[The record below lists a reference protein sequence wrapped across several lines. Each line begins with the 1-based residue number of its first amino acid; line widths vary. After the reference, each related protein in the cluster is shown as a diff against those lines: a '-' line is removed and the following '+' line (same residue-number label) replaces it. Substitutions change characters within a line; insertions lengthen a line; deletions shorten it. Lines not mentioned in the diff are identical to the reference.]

1 MSNPR
6 RLPWRSSLISH
17 MDTPYRHILYT
28 NTVASDEEARGIRR
42 LVVAPMQDIQTLTND
57 IDGLQATIDQLTQQ
71 RDQRVHERDVLT
83 EFVEAHLALVSTART
98 LPEEIVREI
107 FTALLPYRDRYPT
120 MKRTQFPVVLTLI
133 CREWRAIALSIPRLW
148 ASLHI
153 AAPYLSPWANGQI
166 INDGVKTWLSRSG
179 NLPLSISFV
188 WTASHESEDLTKG
201 AEDRSAILHSLMVY
215 SNRWAHMRF
224 IFPAY
229 ESFQSLATLS
239 PADVP
244 QLQTVVIRL
253 GTPIP
258 ASSNYFS
265 FAHGIN
271 VQGISLKSI
280 VDTHTHALVPQSPIR
295 FLSLLGP
302 TFSLG
307 QVLTMLR
314 QSPQLE
320 TCTLSIA
327 DGPEPVPPQ
336 PVRMVRLRRLCI
348 VDQTRGGNGTTLF
361 RYVELPNLD
370 TLDYSYTMWFTA
382 LLPYLATFHNLTSL
396 GLSTRMSKETL
407 AQCLA
412 DVPKL
417 EKLVLHRPK
426 ISLVYNQSPISCQLF
441 SLLSTEALCPL
452 LRDVSCFGVDAG
464 SDEELLAFVRTRHAG
479 GPQMHTLSRVHCVFP
494 HAMQLEDIAAQ
505 VAAEGVTADLRYPT
519 KENQD
524 YMSKPASY
532 EYPATPPREQED
544 REMDWGPISSSV
556 WVQEYAEWGVTRD
569 IWAKDE

>member
-1 MSNPR
+1 MSTPR
-6 RLPWRSSLISH
+6 RLPWRSSLIAH

-28 NTVASDEEARGIRR
+28 NTVASNEEARGIRR
-42 LVVAPMQDIQTLTND
+42 LVVAPKQDIQTLTND
-57 IDGLQATIDQLTQQ
+57 IDGLQAAIDQL
-71 RDQRVHERDVLT
+71 VHDRDVLT

-98 LPEEIVREI
+98 LPDEIVREI
-107 FTALLPYRDRYPT
+107 FTALLPYGDRYPT

-179 NLPLSISFV
+179 NLPLSISFA
-188 WTASHESEDLTKG
+188 WTASHGSEDMTRG

-229 ESFQSLATLS
+229 ESFQSLATLA

-258 ASSNYFS
+258 TSPNYFS
-265 FAHGIN
+265 FTRGTD
-271 VQGISLKSI
+271 VQGISFKSL
-280 VDTHTHALVPQSPIR
+280 VVSHHAFRPQSPIR

-307 QVLTMLR
+307 QVLMILR

-327 DGPEPVPPQ
+327 DGPEPGPLQ

-348 VDQTRGGNGTTLF
+348 VDHTRGGNGNGTTLF
-361 RYVELPNLD
+361 RYVELPDLD

-426 ISLVYNQSPISCQLF
+426 RSLANKESPISCQLF
-441 SLLSTEALCPL
+441 SLLSTEVLCPL
-452 LRDVSCFGVDAG
+452 LHDVSCFGVDAG
-464 SDEELLAFVRTRHAG
+464 SDQELLALVQTRRAR
-479 GPQMHTLSRVHCVFP
+479 GPQMHALSRVHGVFP

-505 VAAEGVTADLRYPT
+505 VASEGVAAVLRYPT
-519 KENQD
+519 KADQD

-532 EYPATPPREQED
+532 EYPPTPPKEQEG

-556 WVQEYAEWGVTRD
+556 WVQEYAEWGVTRNV
-569 IWAKDE
+569 WATDE